1 MPIDPSISDLTW
13 LTQNADPAKDLAAG
27 ASVGGHI
34 AQSRLGFASLAQR
47 AQEFQQEQSMRER
60 QLGMQIA
67 QEPLKQT
74 LMQQEADLNAAHLA
88 TVLQQRQDTISAT
101 KAFSG
106 LAGQVSPLLAEGK
119 IDAAQAAILAAGS
132 SNAFLLNDPRY
143 KNLYEFTTKAQE
155 AKLELQKNRNITPMV
170 IPLTDDRGQTVL
182 DAAGN
187 PMTYLQ
193 KGPGSGEILNKGA
206 NLPAGQFATRTNP
219 VTGKPEAIF
228 YQTPNSAQL
237 VKNPEDVLPEEVRAS
252 SYLAQKK
259 QELRTLNNALLES
272 GSGEGSQ
279 STEQL
284 KSRIA
289 VLGDE
294 IDSLEARHG
303 MQETSVT
310 TPEGTTV
317 RIGKVGQ
324 KQPGDLT
331 AAETTKSGE
340 DLTATSNALRSV
352 MRLKGQMGSNVVGL
366 SPRVQSVIFD
376 EVLAQFDPALANK
389 ARTAG
394 RQNIRLATQ
403 QILGELNNRGRLSNQ
418 ELQAVRDAMP
428 SLSAAESAPNAQV
441 KLDELSLVLAEKGAS
456 AAQSLKRPI
465 TPEILQTLS
474 DLFPPGKGEQAM
486 AEEVKR
492 GALSRETAIQ
502 VRKWQKMKGL

>member
-13 LTQNADPAKDLAAG
+13 LTQNADPAKDLQAG
-27 ASVGGHI
+27 AAVGSVI
-34 AQSRLGFASLAQR
+34 ARSREASASLAQR
-47 AQEFQQEQSMRER
+47 AQEFQQEQAMRER

-74 LMQQEADLNAAHLA
+74 LMQQQADLNAAHLA
-88 TVLQQRQDTISAT
+88 TALQQRQDFISAR

-106 LAGQVSPLLAEGK
+106 LAGQVSPLLASGK
-119 IDAAQAAILAAGS
+119 IDEAQNAILKAGTD
-132 SNAFLLNDPRY
+132 NAFLLNDPGF
-143 KNLYEFTTKAQE
+143 KSLYEFTTKAQD
-155 AKLELQKNRNITPMV
+155 AKLELLKARQTSPMV
-170 IPLTDDRGQTVL
+170 IPLTDNLGQTVL
-182 DAAGN
+182 DASGN

-206 NLPAGQFATRTNP
+206 NLPAGEFSSRVNP
-219 VTGKPEAIF
+219 VTGKPEAVF

-252 SYLAQKK
+252 SILAQKK
-259 QELRTLNNALLES
+259 QELRTLNNALLET
-272 GSGEGSQ
+272 GAGEGSPD
-279 STEQL
+279 TEKL
-284 KSRIA
+284 KGRIA
-289 VLGDE
+289 QLGDE

-303 MQETSVT
+303 MQEISVE
-310 TPEGTTV
+310 TPGGPTV
-317 RIGKVGQ
+317 RIGKAQ
-324 KQPGDLT
+324 KQPGDMT
-331 AAETTKSGE
+331 PAETTKYGE
-340 DLTATSNALRSV
+340 DLSATSNALRSV

-366 SPRVQSVIFD
+366 SPRVQNVIFD

-418 ELQAVRDAMP
+418 ELQAVKDAMP
-428 SLSAAESAPNAQV
+428 SLGAAESAPNAQV
-441 KLDELSLVLAEKGAS
+441 KLDELSLMLAEKGAA
-456 AAQSLKRPI
+456 AAQSIKRPI

-474 DLFPPGKGEQAM
+474 DLFPPGTGEQAM
-486 AEEVKR
+486 AAEVKR
-492 GALSRETAIQ
+492 GALSRETALQ